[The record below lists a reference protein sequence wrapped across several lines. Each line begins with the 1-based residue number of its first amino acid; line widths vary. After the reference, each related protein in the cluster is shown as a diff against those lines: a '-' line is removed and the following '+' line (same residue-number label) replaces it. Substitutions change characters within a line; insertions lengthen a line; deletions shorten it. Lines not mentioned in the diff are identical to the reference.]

1 MIRLALVA
9 LYSNLKFF
17 SQKEIINF
25 PRDAAEGPIT
35 EATGVNTEKGRIME
49 IILENEE
56 KCSEKMK
63 RDPPYN
69 KSGTDII

>member
-1 MIRLALVA
+1 MG
-9 LYSNLKFF
+9 
-17 SQKEIINF
+17 E
-25 PRDAAEGPIT
+25 PIT
-35 EATGVNTEKGRIME
+35 EATGVNAGKGRTLE

-69 KSGTDII
+69 KSGTDTEDHRQLLFYVNVIST